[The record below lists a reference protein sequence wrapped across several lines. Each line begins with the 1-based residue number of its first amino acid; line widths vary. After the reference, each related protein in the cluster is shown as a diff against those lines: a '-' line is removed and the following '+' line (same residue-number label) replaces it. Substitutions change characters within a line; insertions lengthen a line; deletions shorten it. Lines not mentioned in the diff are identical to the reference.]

1 MFFSYQEREDFNET
15 DFKIELY
22 TPPKK
27 VESPAEFMSGCVKQ
41 MVGSIRDTQPV
52 SVDLFILTPT

>member
-1 MFFSYQEREDFNET
+1 MFFSYIPEDFNET
-15 DFKIELY
+15 EFKIELY

-27 VESPAEFMSGCVKQ
+27 LESPAEFMSGCVKQ

-52 SVDLFILTPT
+52 SVHLFILTTP